1 MKQEDFFHMINTA
14 EKVET
19 KENDKIIVQGQR
31 NKHVYLVVS
40 GSLCVMK
47 TGHFLSRLKEFS
59 FAGEMSFLRW
69 QGKTATER

>member
-1 MKQEDFFHMINTA
+1 MISTA
-14 EKVET
+14 EKVEK
-19 KENDKIIVQGQR
+19 KEGDKIIVQGQR

-69 QGKTATER
+69 QGKTTADR